1 MLQRVQALETIK
13 LILGVGK
20 PLVGRMVY
28 FDTLSMEVRV
38 HRLRKDPKCPVCGV
52 NPTVTQLVDY
62 EEFCGLR
69 AGVGAAESAAEH
81 AAAGT

>member
-1 MLQRVQALETIK
+1 VQALETIK

-28 FDTLSMEVRV
+28 FDTLSMELRI
-38 HRLRKDPKCPVCGV
+38 HKMRKDPNCPLCGEH
-52 NPTVTQLVDY
+52 PTVTSLIDY

-69 AGVGAAESAAEH
+69 GGAH
-81 AAAGT
+81 A